1 MSPGGLVRKGYE
13 KIILKTLN
21 TKSAFRS
28 TETTHE
34 LQSWLSLVVIC
45 SISNSA
51 RRLLQNYCLPNL
63 FSCQKSSAV
72 AVATATHPG
81 ARWRCDHSATCSRI
95 SFRFARRLNLEQVC
109 IDAFKRF
116 GGADRD
122 RTDDILLAKQALSQ
136 LSYSP
141 TLAPFYMSRRSGGP
155 G

>member
-1 MSPGGLVRKGYE
+1 MSAFCNLSPGGLVRKGYE

-21 TKSAFRS
+21 TKSAYRS
-28 TETTHE
+28 METTHE

-72 AVATATHPG
+72 ASCNHLLTLGRAGDVTIRPHAQG
-81 ARWRCDHSATCSRI
+81 SVSAMNGDSTS
-95 SFRFARRLNLEQVC
+95 SRFASIPLE
-109 IDAFKRF
+109 RF

-141 TLAPFYMSRRSGGP
+141 TG
-155 G
+155 

>member
-21 TKSAFRS
+21 TKSACLFM
-28 TETTHE
+28 ETTHE
-34 LQSWLSLVVIC
+34 LTSWLSLVVIC

-51 RRLLQNYCLPNL
+51 LRLLRNYCLPNL
-63 FSCQKSSAV
+63 FSCQKSSAI
-72 AVATATHPG
+72 AVAIATHPG
-81 ARWRCDHSATCSRI
+81 ASWRCDHSATCSRI
-95 SFRFARRLNLEQVC
+95 SFRHERRLNLEQVC
-109 IDAFKRF
+109 IDTFRERF

-141 TLAPFYMSRRSGGP
+141 IIGSILSGKCTGFQ
-155 G
+155 